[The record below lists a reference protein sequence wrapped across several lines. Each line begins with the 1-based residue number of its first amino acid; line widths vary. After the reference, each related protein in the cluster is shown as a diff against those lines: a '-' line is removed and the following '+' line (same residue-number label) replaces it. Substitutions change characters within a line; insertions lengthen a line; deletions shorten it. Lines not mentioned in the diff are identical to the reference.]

1 MAIIPVN
8 KKTTEYQ
15 IESKIYSG
23 GKPRNYLGM
32 SGIGNECLRAQWF
45 SWRWCTKQKIIARV
59 NRIFNRGYSEEASV
73 IIDLT
78 SIGVHVF
85 RRASGKTVTMTG
97 HIGEKQET
105 LYGFENHAK
114 GHPDGRLLGVI
125 ESPKTEHLLEIK
137 TMKDS
142 KFEQLCK
149 ATTARDYGE
158 GIRKTFLGY
167 FGQLTRYMDKMKLKR
182 ALFIATNKD
191 NQARKYIRVKLDTKF
206 ATILREREENI
217 ITSDKVPVKRFTPDH
232 YKCTWC
238 NHHQMCHYGK
248 EPEKSCRSCK
258 FVNVLPNGKWEC
270 DKNGKRISTK
280 KQLKA
285 CSKYKRLF

>member
-15 IESKIYSG
+15 IESKLYG
-23 GKPRNYLGM
+23 GNPRNYLGM

-45 SWRWCTKQKIIARV
+45 SWRWATKSKVIARV
-59 NRIFNRGYSEEASV
+59 NRILNRGHSEEASV
-73 IIDLT
+73 IKDLT
-78 SIGVHVF
+78 SIGVQVF
-85 RRASGKTVTMTG
+85 RRTSGKIVTLTG
-97 HIGEKQET
+97 KIGEKQET
-105 LYGFENHAK
+105 LHGFENHAK

-149 ATTARDYGE
+149 ATTVHDYGE

-167 FGQLTRYMDKMKLKR
+167 FGQVTRYMDKMKLKR
-182 ALFIATNKD
+182 TLFVATNKD
-191 NQARKYIRVKLDTKF
+191 TQARKYIRIKLDKTY
-206 ATILREREENI
+206 AMVLREREENI
-217 ITSDKVPVKRFTPDH
+217 VTSEQVPVKRFTPDN

-238 NHHQMCHYGK
+238 NHHQMCHYNK
-248 EPEKSCRSCK
+248 APERNCRTCIR
-258 FVNVLPNGKWEC
+258 VDVLPDGKWNC
-270 DKNGKRISTK
+270 SIKDKRISTA

-285 CSKYKRLF
+285 CSNYKRLF

>member
-15 IESKIYSG
+15 IESKFLSQE
-23 GKPRNYLGM
+23 PRNYLGM

-45 SWRWCTKQKIIARV
+45 NWRWCTKKKIIARL
-59 NRIFNRGYSEEASV
+59 NRIFTRGHLEEES
-73 IIDLT
+73 IIMDLT
-78 SIGVHVF
+78 SIGVDVF
-85 RRASGKTVTMTG
+85 RRAGGKTVPMTG
-97 HIGEKQET
+97 RIGETQET
-105 LYGFENHAK
+105 LHGFENHAK

-137 TMKDS
+137 TMKDT
-142 KFEQLCK
+142 KFTNLCK
-149 ATTARDYGE
+149 ATATRDYGE
-158 GIRKTFLGY
+158 GIRKSFPVY

-191 NQARKYIRVKLDTKF
+191 TQSRKYIRVKIDKKL
-206 ATILREREENI
+206 AMVLREREENI
-217 ITSDKVPVKRFTPDH
+217 VMSQLPPVRK
-232 YKCTWC
+232 YKPEHFQCTWC
-238 NHHQMCHYGK
+238 DHHEMCHYKK
-248 EPEKSCRSCK
+248 EPVKSCRSCK

-280 KQLKA
+280 KQLIA
-285 CSKYKRLF
+285 CSKYKVLF